1 MESNASLDSTRDLY
15 ERAIANVPP
24 LQEKTYWQRYI
35 YLWINYA
42 LYEELIAN
50 DIDRTREV
58 YKSCLNIIPHTQF
71 TFAKVWLL
79 YAQFEIRQKELATA
93 RKVLGTAIGK
103 CPKLKLFKGYIE
115 LELQLR
121 QFDCCRKIYEKY
133 LECNPWNAIIWIKYA
148 ELEDILGNIDRSRAI
163 YHLAMKQPMIDM
175 PEVLHKSFIH
185 FQIEQGEYEVRHI
198 PHSLPCDSSDSSVS
212 ISSNFLKQHD
222 CGNKA

>member
-1 MESNASLDSTRDLY
+1 
-15 ERAIANVPP
+15 
-24 LQEKTYWQRYI
+24 
-35 YLWINYA
+35 A

-58 YKSCLNIIPHTQF
+58 YKSCVSIIPHSQF

-121 QFDCCRKIYEKY
+121 EFDRCRKIYEKY
-133 LECNPWNAIIWIKYA
+133 LEYDPGNSITWIKYA
-148 ELEDILGNIDRSRAI
+148 ELEAILGNVDRSRAI
-163 YHLAMKQPMIDM
+163 YHLAINQPLMDM
-175 PEVLHKSFIH
+175 PEVLWKSFID
-185 FQIEQGEYEVRHI
+185 FETEQRV
-198 PHSLPCDSSDSSVS
+198 
-212 ISSNFLKQHD
+212 
-222 CGNKA
+222 